1 MSYESKIHC
10 TLIDILHE
18 LQEPRRDTELT
29 CVEENENLYI
39 VQFSNLDQSY
49 HVYDFSGVD
58 VTGTVTPMRCDEPEK
73 YDIVYAGDFCDDGMD
88 LSRYDVV
95 QLIDHTIIGSYF
107 TDNTGSIVVPVSP
120 VKGRCGDTEA
130 VAINLW
136 AVLLADSSTY
146 TLPANVVSFAVSAQT
161 GTFDLSF
168 DNGVTYPITLREGVR
183 EYWDWNTIINNSD
196 QIVITSHGDVDII
209 RETI

>member
-39 VQFSNLDQSY
+39 IQFSNLDQTY
-49 HVYDFSGVD
+49 HVYDFAGVD
-58 VTGTVTPMRCDEPEK
+58 VTWTVTPIRCDEPEK
-73 YDIVYAGDFCDDGMD
+73 YDIVYAGDFCDGWID

-95 QLIDHTIIGSYF
+95 RLTDHAVIGSYF
-107 TDNTGSIVVPVSP
+107 TNNTWSIIVPVSP
-120 VKGRCGDTEA
+120 IKGRCNDTEA

-136 AVLLADSSTY
+136 AAMLADGSTY
-146 TLPANVVSFAVSAQT
+146 TLPANVVSFAVSAQSWN
-161 GTFDLSF
+161 FDISF
-168 DNGVTYPITLREGVR
+168 DGWSTYPITAREWVR
-183 EYWDWNTIINNSD
+183 EYGDGNTIIANSD
-196 QIVITSHGDVDII
+196 QITILSHWDIDII

>member
-29 CVEENENLYI
+29 CVEENSDLYI
-39 VQFSNLDQSY
+39 IQFSNLDQTY
-49 HVYDFSGVD
+49 HVYTFAGVD

-73 YDIVYAGDFCDDGMD
+73 YDIVYAWDFCDNGTD

-95 QLIDHTIIGSYF
+95 QLTDHTVVGSYF
-107 TDNTGSIVVPVSP
+107 TDNTGSIIVPVSP
-120 VKGRCGDTEA
+120 VKGRCNDTEA
-130 VAINLW
+130 VSVNLW
-136 AVLLADSSTY
+136 AALLANGSTY
-146 TLPANVVSFAVSAQT
+146 TLPANVVSFAVSAQI
-161 GTFDLSF
+161 GNFDLSF
-168 DNGVTYPITLREGVR
+168 DNGATYPITGREWVR
-183 EYWDWNTIINNSD
+183 EFGDGNTIITNSD
-196 QIVITSHGDVDII
+196 QIVIASHGDVDVI